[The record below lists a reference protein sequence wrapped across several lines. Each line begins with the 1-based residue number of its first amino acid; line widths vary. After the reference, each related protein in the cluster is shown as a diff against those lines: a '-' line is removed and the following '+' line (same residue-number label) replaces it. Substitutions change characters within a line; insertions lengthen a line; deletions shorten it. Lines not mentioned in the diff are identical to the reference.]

1 MQLVLLIETDFY
13 TLKELE
19 NHLSGNRFRLVTTVN
34 AKKGLEYAKSAPP
47 DLIIIS
53 FHPQER
59 ETVDTLMY
67 LKKDPITRQIPI
79 LALIGDFSQPF
90 LDYLK
95 KIGIADNLAKPIK
108 KDIPIPKVNDLIKV
122 SEKIRDTIVKETV
135 HHISI
140 PLNNEERTVI
150 VFRSGIKNY
159 VIPALRG
166 TLNLEFIKSIIHKHI
181 AVDIHT
187 IPEVTVEELQI
198 LEKIVKLFG
207 NKKLALITGTHL
219 GNIMKNS
226 DLSDYAN
233 LFLSMDDYELFLENP
248 DLDE

>member
-1 MQLVLLIETDFY
+1 M
-13 TLKELE
+13 
-19 NHLSGNRFRLVTTVN
+19 
-34 AKKGLEYAKSAPP
+34 
-47 DLIIIS
+47 
-53 FHPQER
+53 
-59 ETVDTLMY
+59 
-67 LKKDPITRQIPI
+67 
-79 LALIGDFSQPF
+79 
-90 LDYLK
+90 
-95 KIGIADNLAKPIK
+95 
-108 KDIPIPKVNDLIKV
+108 
-122 SEKIRDTIVKETV
+122 
-135 HHISI
+135 
-140 PLNNEERTVI
+140 NNEERTVI